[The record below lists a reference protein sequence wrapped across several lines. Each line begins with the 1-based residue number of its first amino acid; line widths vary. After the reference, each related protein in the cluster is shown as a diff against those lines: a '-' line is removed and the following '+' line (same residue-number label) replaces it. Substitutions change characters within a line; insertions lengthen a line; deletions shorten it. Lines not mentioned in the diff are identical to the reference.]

1 MPTPPELFTD
11 KYDLADNIHLLDDQ
25 ELAAL
30 DKSLD
35 ADPVVKKAALREKL
49 SRLSTGPET
58 SSDSIDK
65 DPQHSSEWSSG
76 SVSSNLKKELRQ
88 LESGKL
94 SPGDLSD
101 EALAAAYE
109 EGKIS
114 ETVFATEFAQ
124 RQ

>member
-65 DPQHSSEWSSG
+65 DPQHSSEGSSG